1 MFGYFPVVKLYLPN
15 NDLRSSFSAKPADET
30 LLSIVASQ
38 RCRHMLETAPVAAG
52 AFEAPPLGNSL
63 TVERV
68 ALTRLVLVRIQVP
81 QPIPFPPGTPLIE
94 PDRDILY
101 VP

>member
-1 MFGYFPVVKLYLPN
+1 MG
-15 NDLRSSFSAKPADET
+15 
-30 LLSIVASQ
+30 IVASQ

-52 AFEAPPLGNSL
+52 AFQAPPLGNSL

-81 QPIPFPPGTPLIE
+81 QPIPPYTPAALGRDPDSRIFPHVASVSRHSTAEGAAQGGITGDNP
-94 PDRDILY
+94 
-101 VP
+101 

>member
-15 NDLRSSFSAKPADET
+15 NTLRSSFSRKRANET
-30 LLSIVASQ
+30 FLSIVASQ
-38 RCRHMLETAPVAAG
+38 RSRHMLETAPVASG
-52 AFEAPPLGNSL
+52 AFDVPPLGNSL

-81 QPIPFPPGTPLIE
+81 QPFQ
-94 PDRDILY
+94 
-101 VP
+101 